1 MSVRR
6 FDMPKAKAKKPDEI
20 KTRAPLT
27 DTGVVPATSILKEG
41 GPTKP
46 PLKVEVE
53 VAPSIVKEG
62 PTKPPILG

>member
-1 MSVRR
+1 
-6 FDMPKAKAKKPDEI
+6 MPKSKTASTV
-20 KTRAPLT
+20 KTRPPLKFDTTVAP
-27 DTGVVPATSILKEG
+27 SILKEG

-46 PLKVEVE
+46 PLKVKVE